1 MDGNWE
7 VLERGCVVLVEQY
20 KMVGQLQQC
29 IKRFAKKQY
38 QTTAQKDG
46 KDSNNITSRTTS
58 ATWRIFAELNIH
70 LSPEPAEKQ
79 ANEDGSLTSIEVSIF
94 YVACF

>member
-7 VLERGCVVLVEQY
+7 ALERGCVVLVEQY

-38 QTTAQKDG
+38 QTTA
-46 KDSNNITSRTTS
+46 
-58 ATWRIFAELNIH
+58 
-70 LSPEPAEKQ
+70 
-79 ANEDGSLTSIEVSIF
+79 
-94 YVACF
+94 